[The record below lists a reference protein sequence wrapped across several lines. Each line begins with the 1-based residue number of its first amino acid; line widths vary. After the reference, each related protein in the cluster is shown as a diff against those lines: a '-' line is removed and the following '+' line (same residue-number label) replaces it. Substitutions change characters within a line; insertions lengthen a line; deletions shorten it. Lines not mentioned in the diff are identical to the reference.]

1 MNTTTFVVCG
11 FHRGR
16 KLKPQ
21 HFKTEEQAKEHAL
34 HMGRTLD
41 CVVLTTSTAQS
52 STQRDH
58 YQRAHSSSAWMP
70 ELAAEA

>member
-21 HFKTEEQAKEHAL
+21 HFNTEAQARECAAY
-34 HMGRTLD
+34 MSGTLD
-41 CVVLTTSTAQS
+41 CVVLTTSDTQSAMPYSLPPEEMPQASATAQS
-52 STQRDH
+52 
-58 YQRAHSSSAWMP
+58 WM
-70 ELAAEA
+70 EA